1 MTPSQRYFFDVAG
14 YLHIK
19 NALTEKE
26 LSDGRLA
33 CERYMKLEDNQFS
46 DGFGKDG
53 KRYIN
58 GFAFDRSLER
68 LVFHPSIWPVIME
81 LTNGKPKLVSG
92 TLQIDQ
98 PGAEGGG
105 LHCARDDYGWES
117 CRYEVKNSRIYCDNF
132 VVFPYFDDVLPGD
145 GGLLL
150 VPGSHKAQFERPR
163 HLFQDGHP
171 SDSTNLPEGIINVT
185 PKAGDI
191 LVMPEL
197 MTHGILPWQPTDRLR
212 RILVLRYAPQYRG
225 GGGVP
230 ESLEGRLLP
239 ETQELMSSAHYTHVK
254 TITEI
259 EPNLLQD

>member
-1 MTPSQRYFFDVAG
+1 MTPSQRYFFDVTG

-19 NALTEKE
+19 NGLTKEE
-26 LSDGRLA
+26 LSAGQSA
-33 CERYMKLEDNQFS
+33 CQRYMETDDDQLP

-53 KRYIN
+53 KRHLN
-58 GFAFDRSLER
+58 GFAFDPALER
-68 LVFHPSIWPVIME
+68 LVFHPSTWPIIME
-81 LTNGKPKLVSG
+81 LTNRKPKLVSG

-117 CRYEVKNSRIYCDNF
+117 CRYEVKDSRIYCDNF
-132 VVFPYFDDVLPGD
+132 IVFPYFDDVWPGD
-145 GGLLL
+145 GGLLV
-150 VPGSHKAQFERPR
+150 VPGSHKAQFDRPR
-163 HLFQDGHP
+163 HLFQNGQPTDP
-171 SDSTNLPEGIINVT
+171 TNLPEGVVNIT

-197 MTHGILPWQPTDRLR
+197 MTHGILPWNPSDRIR

-225 GGGVP
+225 SGGIP
-230 ESLEGRLLP
+230 ETLRDRLAT

-254 TITEI
+254 EI
-259 EPNLLQD
+259 AKKDPCNF